1 MPEEFS
7 RCLETEMLE
16 PVLLFQEFHQTLQGT
31 NGVVEESNPP
41 MGNNL
46 NICRFAIS
54 KGLSAVDNGIHDI

>member
-1 MPEEFS
+1 
-7 RCLETEMLE
+7 MLE